1 MNYLHHL
8 FQENHQRRS
17 FRAIPM
23 PETTYESDFQVE
35 YEEREPLVSQSM
47 NFKLD
52 KRAEKRK
59 EFDDMM
65 AIKMN
70 ELDKQKEMA
79 AMRKLEAE
87 NRRYVY
93 IFIYIY
99 VYMCM
104 YLFKYVYLYIN
115 MCIGLKN

>member
-1 MNYLHHL
+1 
-8 FQENHQRRS
+8 
-17 FRAIPM
+17 M

-35 YEEREPLVSQSM
+35 YEEREPLVCQIM

-65 AIKMN
+65 TIKMN
-70 ELDKQKEMA
+70 ELNRQKEMA

-87 NRRYVY
+87 NRRYVC
-93 IFIYIY
+93 IYLY
-99 VYMCM
+99 THVYMYSFM
-104 YLFKYVYLYIN
+104 YTYI
-115 MCIGLKN
+115 